1 MKKNQSTG
9 FKYRCGHERLSN
21 SRHWYVSPLSAHC
34 HCVYFTQ
41 ELVISPSSDESEKDK
56 LEGPGWSEGSS
67 SKEIFP
73 SYNITRERQEGER
86 LI

>member
-1 MKKNQSTG
+1 
-9 FKYRCGHERLSN
+9 
-21 SRHWYVSPLSAHC
+21 
-34 HCVYFTQ
+34 
-41 ELVISPSSDESEKDK
+41 VISPSSDESEKDK